1 MDRLDRISGKPM
13 SSHTR
18 SNEMRDETPQ
28 PRPYGATASVPPTD
42 RCVLFEMPGELRN
55 RIYQYALTSS
65 APIVY
70 LADKEPFH
78 PSASSTEATT
88 HSSNSCS
95 AKEKRGTLK
104 FNAGAEF
111 IFHETVGS
119 TGVANFVHFYKRCS
133 PANQECMRAV
143 SIIELEMNVDHADR
157 DIPMPAMSIAN
168 NYSPLPYERFPDAGP
183 KEVRRFNRREPM
195 LIGRAGEASLLLY
208 NICRLTPTLH
218 VVLRYTDRDGTASWD
233 WIQETGT
240 ETRPIFFCDGALGYI
255 CAGSANASEDAT
267 GDMSGESKDE
277 RFDGILGWR

>member
-1 MDRLDRISGKPM
+1 MQRQGEAWKWEINQLKYACKQLHRETSGI
-13 SSHTR
+13 
-18 SNEMRDETPQ
+18 
-28 PRPYGATASVPPTD
+28 A
-42 RCVLFEMPGELRN
+42 
-55 RIYQYALTSS
+55 
-65 APIVY
+65 
-70 LADKEPFH
+70 
-78 PSASSTEATT
+78 
-88 HSSNSCS
+88 
-95 AKEKRGTLK
+95 LK

-233 WIQETGT
+233 WIQETYAW
-240 ETRPIFFCDGALGYI
+240 RIALGRE
-255 CAGSANASEDAT
+255 GEPRPVPSFSAMELWAT
-267 GDMSGESKDE
+267 FAQGAQMHRRMQRGTCLANLRMSVSTEFWVGDEYVPVFRGPALVQRERIEEARGGLRGGYERGFRVLSMRHMSARS
-277 RFDGILGWR
+277 WC